1 MSDPPIVFKRTK
13 SKATQRAR
21 TTDQP
26 SAEPIPQDASSTGD
40 AEPEQSP
47 AALAAKVKKKAQ
59 QRNKPRKN
67 LSFGADEEVR
77 LYMLIFICAVPEV

>member
-1 MSDPPIVFKRTK
+1 MSDSPIVFKRTK

-21 TTDQP
+21 TADQP
-26 SAEPIPQDASSTGD
+26 PTDSTSHDASPTGD

-67 LSFGADEEVR
+67 LSFGADDEVR
-77 LYMLIFICAVPEV
+77 LCMTMPIFLVT